1 MPASTPKNR
10 HAKTLKKT
18 RILLR
23 QATFNWKFVAIA
35 GIIVALIVGYVLAN
49 FGSAAAY
56 TWTPTTMKVEYG
68 EPATKNNRPAIISLK
83 GGGGE
88 QRISVF
94 AYSSVPGADTYCFD
108 GRATGDVSS
117 WLIQANLEGNSR
129 PIAIVAGSQTGPIV
143 AGDFTRCLYME
154 GNTTGIPRKINFIAK
169 APGDKP
175 IFVYSMYRIG
185 ADGPAIKK

>member
-1 MPASTPKNR
+1 MPTNSSRKKAVKSSKNI
-10 HAKTLKKT
+10 
-18 RILLR
+18 RILTR
-23 QATFNWKFVAIA
+23 RASFNWKFAIFA
-35 GIIVALIVGYVLAN
+35 VVLVVLIVGYVLIR
-49 FGSAAAY
+49 FSSAAAY

-68 EPATKNNRPAIISLK
+68 ELTTKNSRQAIVSLK

-154 GNTTGIPRKINFIAK
+154 GNITGIPRKINFIAK

-185 ADGPAIKK
+185 ADGPAIKR